1 LLVQEGWKLGGNK
14 INEAYSF
21 SGFLLEKTAK
31 RMKLNLQRQLKD
43 LRAGIT
49 VDQWLILNTL
59 VEDEDLSQYE
69 ICKILAKDAPTI
81 TRILDLLTKKKL
93 IIRRPDKND
102 RRKYNICLT
111 AAGLKKANQIRPKI
125 LAFRQLAYANLT
137 EKELKSIEKALH
149 TINDNLNTL

>member
-1 LLVQEGWKLGGNK
+1 MKVKE
-14 INEAYSF
+14 INVNTGYSF

-43 LRAGIT
+43 LGAGIT

-59 VEDEDLSQYE
+59 IEHDDLSQYE
-69 ICKILAKDAPTI
+69 ICKILTKDAPTI

-93 IIRRPDKND
+93 IIRKADKND

-111 AAGLKKANQIRPKI
+111 ASGLKKANEIRPKI
-125 LAFRQLAYANLT
+125 LTFRQMAYANLT
-137 EKELKSIEKALH
+137 EKELKSIEKALY
-149 TINDNLNTL
+149 TINENLNTL